1 MEIIYKEFLT
11 NRQDGIGSSDIAAI
25 LGISPYATAVDVYMS
40 KTLPVDDRKENPF
53 TKAGKLQEQVIAQ
66 YFADETGAELIR
78 YSNKVFKDKK
88 EPIFLCSPDYIFK
101 KDFEGVLECKN
112 TIIDFSR
119 ELPKHHWLQVMWQLG
134 ILEQAYGELAWL
146 TMGYK
151 FDHKPIEFNPEIY
164 KKMQEQA
171 YLFWHHN
178 VLKRIPPEPVN
189 RDDIDLLYRR
199 HAVGK
204 VVVAVPSNYGIWQ
217 EAVKLDNEIK
227 EKTVEL
233 KKLKNELALLILD
246 GEALTDE
253 NGIILATNKTDK
265 DSDVFDK
272 DKFMAEQPELYSKY
286 LKTKQGSRRFLL
298 KKPKGE

>member
-1 MEIIYKEFLT
+1 MEITHKEFLT

-25 LGISPYATAVDVYMS
+25 LGISPFSTPVDVYLS
-40 KTLPVDDRKENPF
+40 KVLPVDDRKENAF

-78 YSNKVFKDKK
+78 SSNVVYKDKA
-88 EPIFLCSPDYIFK
+88 EPIFMCSPDYFFK
-101 KDFEGVLECKN
+101 KDFEGILECKN

-134 ILEQAYGELAWL
+134 VMGKENGALAWL

-151 FDHKPIEFNPEIY
+151 FDYKDIELNREIY
-164 KKMQEQA
+164 AKLQEQA

-189 RDDIDLLYRR
+189 RDDIDQLYRR
-199 HAVGK
+199 HALGK
-204 VVVAVPSNYGIWQ
+204 VMVAVPSNYGDWE
-217 EAVKLDNEIK
+217 EAVRLQSVIK
-227 EKTVEL
+227 ESTEAL
-233 KKLKNELALLILD
+233 NKLKDDIAVAMLD
-246 GEALTDE
+246 AEALTDA

-265 DSDVFDK
+265 DSDVFNK
-272 DKFMAEQPELYSKY
+272 DKFMAEHPDLYAQY
-286 LKTKQGSRRFLL
+286 LETKQGKRRFLL
-298 KKPKGE
+298 KKPKGK